1 MADYKYFISKLKA
14 QELMRK
20 QTRYEKKLLKV
31 IRKVRLLRRFV
42 LRSKITN
49 E

>member
-20 QTRYEKKLLKV
+20 QTRYEKKIAESDKESSSFKTV
-31 IRKVRLLRRFV
+31 CVK
-42 LRSKITN
+42 K
-49 E
+49 